1 MNAEELGAMIDEYVE
16 RREERLLAD
25 KVAANLKLEENHLK
39 DGIMEEFH
47 RCDVHMVGGTVKK
60 VTMRTK
66 AKPMVNDWMALQDY
80 VKETGQVALYQKR
93 LSEATANEMI
103 ESGVEIPGV
112 DTYDV
117 DTLSVSKL

>member
-1 MNAEELGAMIDEYVE
+1 MIDEFVE
-16 RREERLLAD
+16 QREERLAAD
-25 KVAANLKLEENHLK
+25 KVAAALKLEENHLK
-39 DGIMEEFH
+39 DIIMEEFH
-47 RCDVHMVGGTVKK
+47 RCNVHMVGGTTKK

-80 VKETGQVALYQKR
+80 VRQTGTTALYQKR

-103 ESGVEIPGV
+103 ESGVKIPGV

-117 DTLSVSKL
+117 DMLSVSKI

>member
-1 MNAEELGAMIDEYVE
+1 MNAEELGSLIDDFANA
-16 RREERLLAD
+16 REDRLMAD
-25 KVAANLKLEENHLK
+25 KVAASLKLEENHLK
-39 DGIMEEFH
+39 TRIMEEFH
-47 RCDVHMVGGTVKK
+47 RCNVHMVGGTTKK

-80 VKETGQVALYQKR
+80 IIETGTTALLQKR

-103 ESGVEIPGV
+103 ESGVKIPGV

-117 DTLSVSKL
+117 DTLSVSKI